1 MAKKLSSLL
10 SLFYCQQQELFT
22 GDHRLLK
29 NTFGW
34 GLDGKECSSPGYEH
48 NTAQNKNR
56 SAALSLSCCSATLN
70 SHFSVALCS
79 VCFSGPM
86 HKHPVTYCMSHDLV
100 FWLEAR
106 AFHKKKK
113 SVCGSCDPVGISLHG
128 EEPAG
133 LTCLVSFHCQRLRC
147 HNCCSFHRGPVSGN
161 TAEFEAVPLNYLLI
175 FQKCY
180 TFFFC

>member
-1 MAKKLSSLL
+1 MAKNFSSLL

-34 GLDGKECSSPGYEH
+34 GLDGKEFSSPGYEH

-56 SAALSLSCCSATLN
+56 SAALSLSCCSATFN
-70 SHFSVALCS
+70 SHFSMALCVFLWTYAQTS
-79 VCFSGPM
+79 CYVLYVTWSCILIGGSGI
-86 HKHPVTYCMSHDLV
+86 S
-100 FWLEAR
+100 F
-106 AFHKKKK
+106 KKK

-133 LTCLVSFHCQRLRC
+133 LTCLVSFHCQLLRC
-147 HNCCSFHRGPVSGN
+147 HNCCSFTVAQSVE
-161 TAEFEAVPLNYLLI
+161 TQLI
-175 FQKCY
+175 L
-180 TFFFC
+180 